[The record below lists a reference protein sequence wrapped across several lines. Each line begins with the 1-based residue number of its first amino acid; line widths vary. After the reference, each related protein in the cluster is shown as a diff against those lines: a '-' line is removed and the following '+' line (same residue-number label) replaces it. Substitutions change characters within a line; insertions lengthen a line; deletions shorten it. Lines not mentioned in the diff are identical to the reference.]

1 MNILKRGWDPLTSIL
16 IIAALLRL
24 ALPLAAWLTTRNPAA
39 FTTADSTT
47 YLEPARSLL
56 SEGAFAVGGQPDIIR
71 TPGYPLFL
79 TIGLALG
86 HAWLVTIALQILL
99 SCFSVYLVYKI
110 AESIFSNSRVSLAA
124 SLLYAIEPLSVL
136 YASKL
141 MTESLFTT
149 LVLAAIFMVL
159 QYLKDGRF
167 RHLLIAALAVSV
179 AAYTRPVGYYMFIV
193 LAGVV
198 TFRPPLRPASAL
210 RGLALAGIC
219 LALLLPWSLRNRN
232 RANYPG
238 FSAISD
244 VNLYFFHLPA
254 VLAHRQG
261 CTYLQLKLSQGMIDL
276 ESFFQH
282 HPQARTWDQ
291 GQVYRYLHQQAL
303 QGIMG
308 NLPYFFYLHLKG
320 MLLILIGPGTG
331 EFLSLFRAGGLAPP
345 DLAYSLGL
353 TAPAGQV
360 MGTLLKHLPYLG
372 LSLLLSTFPVFLMI
386 LTLAY
391 RRNWK
396 HTNLQ
401 ILLLLATILYFL
413 FLSGGMT
420 ANSRFRHP
428 IMPLLCVLAGP
439 GLVILFSSKD
449 KSPNGTP
456 VRPDRDGRI

>member
-1 MNILKRGWDPLTSIL
+1 MNTLKRRWDALASIL
-16 IIAALLRL
+16 LIAALLRL
-24 ALPLAAWLTTRNPAA
+24 SLPLAAWLTTRDPAV
-39 FTTADSTT
+39 FTTADSST

-56 SEGAFAVGGQPDIIR
+56 SQGTFVAGGLPDIVR

-79 TIGLALG
+79 TIGLSLG
-86 HAWLVTIALQILL
+86 HAWLVAIALQILL
-99 SCFSVYLVYKI
+99 SCLSVYLTYKI
-110 AESIFSNSRVSLAA
+110 AESVFANPRVSLAA
-124 SLLYAIEPLSVL
+124 ALLYAIEPLSVL

-149 LVLAAIFMVL
+149 LVLSVVFMIL
-159 QYLKDGRF
+159 RYLKNGRF
-167 RHLLIAALAVSV
+167 RCLLMAALAASV
-179 AAYTRPVGYYMFIV
+179 AAYTRPVGYYLFIV
-193 LAGVV
+193 LAAVV
-198 TFRPPLRPASAL
+198 TFRLPLRPASAF

-261 CTYLQLKLSQGMIDL
+261 CTYLQLKLSRGMIDL

-282 HPQARTWDQ
+282 HPQARTWNQ

-303 QGIMG
+303 QGIMVD
-308 NLPYFFYLHLKG
+308 LPYFVYLHLKG
-320 MLLILIGPGTG
+320 MALILIGPGTG

-353 TAPAGQV
+353 TVPANQV
-360 MGTLLKHLPYLG
+360 MSTLLKHLPYLG
-372 LSLLLSTFPVFLMI
+372 LSLLLSIFPVLLMV
-386 LTLAY
+386 LTIVY
-391 RRNWK
+391 CRNWK
-396 HTNLQ
+396 HNRLPVF
-401 ILLLLATILYFL
+401 LLLTTALYFL

-439 GLVILFSSKD
+439 TLATLFREDD
-449 KSPNGTP
+449 KSFIWTAA
-456 VRPDRDGRI
+456 RPAGDD

>member
-1 MNILKRGWDPLTSIL
+1 MDILKRRCNPLTTIL
-16 IIAALLRL
+16 LIAVLLRL
-24 ALPLAAWLTTRNPAA
+24 ALPLAAWLTTRDPAA
-39 FTTADSTT
+39 FTTADSST

-56 SEGAFAVGGQPDIIR
+56 IQGTFAAGGQPDIVR

-79 TIGLALG
+79 ALGLALG

-99 SCFSVYLVYKI
+99 SCLSVYLTYKI
-110 AESIFSNSRVSLAA
+110 AESLFSNPRVSLAA

-149 LVLAAIFMVL
+149 LVLSAIFMVL
-159 QYLKDGRF
+159 QYLNDGRF
-167 RHLLIAALAVSV
+167 RHLLIAALATSV
-179 AAYTRPVGYYMFIV
+179 AAYTRPVGYYLFIV
-193 LAGVV
+193 LAAVV
-198 TFRPPLRPASAL
+198 IFRPPLRPASAL
-210 RGLALAGIC
+210 RGLALAGLC
-219 LALLLPWSLRNRN
+219 LALLLPWSLRNQK

-261 CTYLQLKLSQGMIDL
+261 CTYLQLKLSRGMVDL

-303 QGIMG
+303 QGI
-308 NLPYFFYLHLKG
+308 LSDIPYFLYLHLKG
-320 MLLILIGPGTG
+320 MVLILVGPGTG

-372 LSLLLSTFPVFLMI
+372 LSLLLTTFPFFLMI

-396 HTNLQ
+396 HNSLQ

-439 GLVILFSSKD
+439 GLAALFGSED
-449 KSPNGTP
+449 KSPGWTSS
-456 VRPDRDGRI
+456 RPAGDD